1 MKATLARLALA
12 AYIAA
17 VQADASIPPACAADL
32 IAVAEALQ
40 AEQERR

>member
-1 MKATLARLALA
+1 MKARLAQLALA

-32 IAVAEALQ
+32 IAVAEALEAD
-40 AEQERR
+40 AEK